1 MYDFVKIVIYL
12 TWGALK
18 LFKHVK
24 KNLNR
29 RSPNNRVAVSSFP
42 FVKKK
47 DKTTREI

>member
-1 MYDFVKIVIYL
+1 MYDFVIIVIYL

-42 FVKKK
+42 FKKK
-47 DKTTREI
+47 NKTTREI